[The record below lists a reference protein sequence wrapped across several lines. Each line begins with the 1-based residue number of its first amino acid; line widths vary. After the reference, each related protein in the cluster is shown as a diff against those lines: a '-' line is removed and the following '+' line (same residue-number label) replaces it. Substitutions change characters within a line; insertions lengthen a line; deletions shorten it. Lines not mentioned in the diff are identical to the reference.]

1 MPKLFGPL
9 RERYMNREGG
19 YTRVVRTEPRNPKD
33 QAESAILEFVDGAKD
48 TKFMMTAKTIARDAL
63 LGRKPTPLTLVNMR
77 KVTKFRSKE
86 ELATMANAFLVRDS
100 TKVTAQSTGESATQ
114 SIPVEEIIAM
124 I

>member
-9 RERYMNREGG
+9 RERYMSREGG

-86 ELATMANAFLVRDS
+86 ELTDMANAFMIRDS
-100 TKVTAQSTGESATQ
+100 TKVKADTTGESAAPGIQ
-114 SIPVEEIIAM
+114 IEEIIAM